1 MRRGQ
6 RKIPETDAW
15 VRGIYRVK
23 YENSAGGGRYLST
36 SKSRFLGI
44 ERGRIPPDAALLPLG
59 TVYRV
64 ARELRLSPW
73 EMGLGGG

>member
-23 YENSAGGGRYLST
+23 YENSAGGGALS
-36 SKSRFLGI
+36 LHL
-44 ERGRIPPDAALLPLG
+44 EIP
-59 TVYRV
+59 V
-64 ARELRLSPW
+64 LRD
-73 EMGLGGG
+73 